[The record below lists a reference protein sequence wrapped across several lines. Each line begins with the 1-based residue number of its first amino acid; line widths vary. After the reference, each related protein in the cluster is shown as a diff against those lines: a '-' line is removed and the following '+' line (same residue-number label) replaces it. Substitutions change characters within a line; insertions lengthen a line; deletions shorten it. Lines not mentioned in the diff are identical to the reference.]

1 MMASPDAPTRAHAI
15 RILEAGHTRVRSLI
29 DELAPRAVTIRGL
42 GGGDWSPK
50 DLVGHLASWEEYALE
65 ALEAWDEGHGP
76 AIDKA
81 LWSSSTN
88 AVNRAAVARK
98 ARWSAPEVIRRADA
112 THAELMARL
121 RAMSD
126 ARWRRPGTPRGRKAV
141 GVRLGGILAGRRGEP
156 FMHANAHLKDL
167 TEFVAAHRR

>member
-1 MMASPDAPTRAHAI
+1 MAAPVLTRARAI
-15 RILEAGHTRVRSLI
+15 RILETGQAQIRTLI
-29 DELAPRAVTIRGL
+29 DELAPRARTTPGL

-65 ALEAWDEGHGP
+65 ALDAWDAGRGP
-76 AIDKA
+76 AIDKY

-88 AVNRAAVARK
+88 AINRDAVARK
-98 ARWSAPEVIRRADA
+98 ARWSTPEVIRRADA

-121 RAMSD
+121 HAMSD
-126 ARWRRPGTPRGRKAV
+126 TRWRRPGTVRGRKPV

-156 FMHANAHLKDL
+156 FTHANAHLKDL
-167 TEFVAAHRR
+167 KSFVAERRG